1 MDFAS
6 IGENVK
12 GVLFNKK
19 FIMILIVVVI
29 FLGIAFY
36 VYNTYISPRMN
47 PDFVTNREFT
57 DEGEGYADIHLFHV
71 DWCPY
76 SKKTLP
82 IWNKL
87 KKKYD
92 GNKINNSVIKF
103 VEINGEKNSKELE
116 NFEDKYLNGK
126 KIDGYPSIYL
136 VKNDQVIEFEA
147 KPSKETLTEFINS
160 VL

>member
-1 MDFAS
+1 MNFES

-12 GVLFNKK
+12 GILFNKK

-29 FLGIAFY
+29 FLGVAFY

-57 DEGEGYADIHLFHV
+57 KDGEGYADMYFFHV

-76 SKKTLP
+76 SKKARP
-82 IWNKL
+82 IWESL
-87 KKKYD
+87 KKDYTGKE
-92 GNKINNSVIKF
+92 INNYTLNFI
-103 VEINGEKNSKELE
+103 EIDGEKKTQELE
-116 NFEDKYLNGK
+116 NFESKYLNGK

-136 VKNDQVIEFEA
+136 VKNDEVIEFEA
-147 KPSKETLTEFINS
+147 KPEKKTMEEFINS